1 MAKIVKQSV
10 KKFPHSSSLK
20 IFKFETSKYYYYSFY
35 VGTHITKSG
44 NKEGSLRTANVKI
57 AMKKAKEIFN
67 DWFINHQTET
77 KRDKFETFTSKIAE
91 PYFKYRIRRYA
102 DPNKKENQG
111 ERDKQKYFNYMIKF
125 FDHLD
130 YRNNDLMTTAVED
143 LVENLRQDQKTE
155 NTISKYLNVVSN
167 MFNYAI
173 KNNVVKSKP
182 DFPRLRVVNQLRPSY
197 FNEELNQI
205 SKKLYDEY
213 KRTKDQFYLE
223 TKDYINLIRSAG
235 FRPGI
240 EPLRIK
246 RFQYRLIS
254 DKKLPN
260 EKILVFSIF
269 NTKTK
274 PKHQLVCHPYFTK
287 NIFPEIENRHPNLSS
302 EDYLLFPFQKN
313 REKLYNKIAKTFTR
327 ISKELGLYYRNGS
340 SRPIYSIRH
349 TFIKNR
355 YAENPQSLEV
365 IARQSN
371 TSTKMIH
378 RNYLDEDDVMMIE
391 EYRKM
396 YPKK

>member
-1 MAKIVKQSV
+1 
-10 KKFPHSSSLK
+10 
-20 IFKFETSKYYYYSFY
+20 

-44 NKEGSLRTANVKI
+44 NKEASLRTSNVKV

-67 DWFINHQTET
+67 EWFINHNGET
-77 KRDKFETFTSKIAE
+77 KIDKFETFNSKIAE
-91 PYFKYRIRRYA
+91 PYFKYRIRRYF

-111 ERDKQKYFNYMIKF
+111 ERDKQKYYNFMIKF
-125 FDHLD
+125 FDQLD

-143 LVENLRQDQKTE
+143 LVENLRQDEKTD

-173 KNNVVKSKP
+173 KNGVIKSKP
-182 DFPRLRVVNQLRPSY
+182 DFPRLKIINQSRPSY
-197 FNEELNQI
+197 FNDELNQI
-205 SKKLYDEY
+205 SRRLEKEY
-213 KRTKDQFYLE
+213 KKTENQFYLE

-260 EKILVFSIF
+260 EKVLVFSIF

-287 NIFPEIENRHPNLSS
+287 NIFSEIESRHPNSTS
-302 EDYLLFPFQKN
+302 EDYLLFPNENN
-313 REKLYNKIAKTFTR
+313 REKLYQKISKIFTR
-327 ISKELGLYYRNGS
+327 ISKDLGLYYRNGS
-340 SRPIYSIRH
+340 TRPIYSIRH

-396 YPKK
+396 YPKKNTKS